1 MASHGFVHCK
11 PMTRI
16 TIIDGHPSGDR
27 DHFVHA
33 LASAY
38 QRGAEELHDVRRI
51 NIADLD
57 FALLREPRIWSEL
70 EPDED
75 IRAAQEAI
83 EWADH
88 LAIVYPLWLGDIPA
102 LLKAFLEQVL
112 RPGFAVEI
120 KANAKWRKLLTG
132 KSARIIVT
140 MGMPAPI
147 YRLFFR
153 SHSVKSLKR
162 NILHFVGI
170 KPVRTTIIGRVD
182 SWDAYRKKWLK
193 RVERLGRFAR

>member
-1 MASHGFVHCK
+1 MA
-11 PMTRI
+11 RI
-16 TIIDGHPSGDR
+16 TIIDGHPSGDK
-27 DHFVHA
+27 DHYVHA

-38 QRGAEELHDVRRI
+38 EKGAEELHEVKRI

-57 FALLREPRIWSEL
+57 FALVREPRVWNEQ
-70 EPDED
+70 EPEED
-75 IRAAQEAI
+75 IIEAQKAI

-88 LAIVYPLWLGDIPA
+88 LVFIYPLWMGDIPA
-102 LLKAFLEQVL
+102 LLKAFLEQVM
-112 RPGFAVEI
+112 RPGFANEI
-120 KANAKWRKLLTG
+120 KADAKWRPLLTG

-182 SWDAYRKKWLK
+182 SWPGYRKKWLK
-193 RVERLGRFAR
+193 RVESLGRFAR

>member
-1 MASHGFVHCK
+1 MA
-11 PMTRI
+11 RI
-16 TIIDGHPSGDR
+16 TIIDGHPSGEG
-27 DHFVHA
+27 DHYVHA

-38 QRGAEELHDVRRI
+38 QRAAEELHEVRR
-51 NIADLD
+51 LD
-57 FALLREPRIWSEL
+57 IGKLEFAFVREPRVWTQL
-70 EPDED
+70 EPEED
-75 IRAAQEAI
+75 ILKAQEAI
-83 EWADH
+83 AWADH
-88 LAIVYPLWLGDIPA
+88 LVIVYPLWLGDVPA
-102 LLKAFLEQVL
+102 LLKAFLEQVM
-112 RPGFAVEI
+112 RPGFAMEI
-120 KANAKWRKLLTG
+120 KANAKWRPLLRG

-140 MGMPAPI
+140 MGMPAPM

-182 SWDAYRKKWLK
+182 SWPGYRKKWLR